1 MAPIRVPALALETA
15 KEELKAFVAK
25 PANRARDK
33 WKGFEIINA
42 DENMMQNIESVT
54 QLQASLLSVME
65 TKARLPCIRCQ
76 GQRGAIFCRI
86 TYTSALKAK
95 EKLANSRF
103 KPPFYFVVFPNETVF
118 YCSKKSIPEMICDTL
133 IKVYGATRLRQLP
146 LEGNDFRSLRQL
158 HLNKINKGRIGR
170 RPVKTTH
177 PIDVDVEMRETHSDL
192 KEDSI
197 EDEDKPWKKRKD
209 EYYSEHFYPEKDP
222 VITKFTVSSS
232 SKFSGTRATSKLK
245 CDLKVTLRSD
255 NLLEFFN
262 YSMDNGILSYPLNPF
277 FENVVNLGRTSISTK
292 EIEEN

>member
-1 MAPIRVPALALETA
+1 MAPVRVPELALETA

-25 PANRARDK
+25 PANRDREK
-33 WKGFEIINA
+33 WKGFAIINA
-42 DENMMQNIESVT
+42 DENMMQNMESAT
-54 QLQASLLSVME
+54 QLQESLLSVME
-65 TKARLPCIRCQ
+65 TKCIVCQ
-76 GQRGAIFCRI
+76 GQKGAIFCRI
-86 TYTSALKAK
+86 TYTSALNAK

-118 YCSKKSIPEMICDTL
+118 YCIKKSIPDMIADTL
-133 IKVYGATRLRQLP
+133 IKVYGATRLRILP

-158 HLNKINKGRIGR
+158 HLNKISKGKICR

-177 PIDVDVEMRETHSDL
+177 PIDADVEMKESHSDL
-192 KEDSI
+192 KEDI
-197 EDEDKPWKKRKD
+197 EDEDRPWKKRKD

-232 SKFSGTRATSKLK
+232 SKFSGTRTTSKLK

-262 YSMDNGILSYPLNPF
+262 YSLDKGILTYPLNPF
-277 FENVVNLGRTSISTK
+277 FENIVNLGRTSISTK
-292 EIEEN
+292 DIEEN